1 MLQSKFNLFIRS
13 IVLEIFIVILIAF
26 IILLF
31 LIQHIKKWVIKI
43 SNDLVDGINQNI
55 IQKENMIET
64 NIKLLSKASI
74 ELENILKKNLK
85 PIKKYVKSKK
95 IPEIREFYKQ
105 HLILQKKPF
114 LLPYETIDTE
124 LVLNSLRY
132 SMWDTKNNNKI
143 VQQRFFIWFT
153 ELIFEKKLNIT
164 DFNVINK
171 KRFDE
176 YGMNEGYLIILKYI
190 KTDEYNS
197 VLKARLKDK
206 SSIEVDIKWHDWD
219 NYHRKDYYFK
229 SIRGIFEED
238 YNDLIKIINNK
249 LIALYDGLDNILNK
263 NEKIMIISLHEYLEF
278 LSEACGI
285 YANISINPYF
295 LNDKNI
301 NFLSFLNINTF
312 SWTPNEKSE
321 NQFDIYKSTK
331 NLILKEDDITFKYK
345 KLVLS
350 LLSEKS
356 EIDIKRA
363 VEELKDLSENGYS
376 YASLVLGMIYL
387 DGFKVLKNPI
397 KAKLYIEKSY
407 EQGLTEAASDIWN
420 KFELWK

>member
-1 MLQSKFNLFIRS
+1 MEVFIG
-13 IVLEIFIVILIAF
+13 ILIAI

-238 YNDLIKIINNK
+238 YNDLIKTINNK

-301 NFLSFLNINTF
+301 NFLSFLNINSF
-312 SWTPNEKSE
+312 SWTPNDKSE
-321 NQFDIYKSTK
+321 NQFDIYKSTQ
-331 NLILKEDDITFKYK
+331 NLMSKEDDTTFKYK

-350 LLSEKS
+350 LLSEKNS
-356 EIDIKRA
+356 NDIKRV
-363 VEELKDLSENGYS
+363 VEELKDLSENGFS

>member
-1 MLQSKFNLFIRS
+1 M
-13 IVLEIFIVILIAF
+13 EIFIVILIAF

-238 YNDLIKIINNK
+238 YNDLIKTINNK

-295 LNDKNI
+295 LNDKNVAELKEADALLEHVIYNGYQYGFTKDEVSSKLKEGDVSAVLNIDGVKAFI
-301 NFLSFLNINTF
+301 NSEFKDDVYPFFLNVSLEKVKKNMETRDDTPENKEKRVSLFNQEINNKSFFEQLKNSTVIDVEDMNVKELSFLF
-312 SWTPNEKSE
+312 AE
-321 NQFDIYKSTK
+321 
-331 NLILKEDDITFKYK
+331 
-345 KLVLS
+345 
-350 LLSEKS
+350 LLH
-356 EIDIKRA
+356 
-363 VEELKDLSENGYS
+363 
-376 YASLVLGMIYL
+376 
-387 DGFKVLKNPI
+387 
-397 KAKLYIEKSY
+397 
-407 EQGLTEAASDIWN
+407 
-420 KFELWK
+420 

>member
-55 IQKENMIET
+55 IQKQNIMET
-64 NIKLLSKASI
+64 NIKLLSKASS
-74 ELENILKKNLK
+74 EFENIFKKHLKS
-85 PIKKYVKSKK
+85 IKKYVKSKK

-105 HLILQKKPF
+105 YLILQKKPF

-238 YNDLIKIINNK
+238 YNDLIKTINNK

-407 EQGLTEAASDIWN
+407 EQGLTEPASYIWN

>member
-238 YNDLIKIINNK
+238 YNDLIKTINNK

>member
-238 YNDLIKIINNK
+238 YNDLIKTINNK

-407 EQGLTEAASDIWN
+407 EQGLTEPASYIWN

>member
-238 YNDLIKIINNK
+238 YNDLIKTINNK

-301 NFLSFLNINTF
+301 NFLSFLHINSF
-312 SWTPNEKSE
+312 SWTPNDKSE
-321 NQFDIYKSTK
+321 NQFDIYKSTQ
-331 NLILKEDDITFKYK
+331 NLMSKEDDTTFKYK

-350 LLSEKS
+350 LLSEKNS
-356 EIDIKRA
+356 NDIKRV
-363 VEELKDLSENGYS
+363 VEELKDLSENGFS

-407 EQGLTEAASDIWN
+407 EQGLTEPASYIWN

>member
-55 IQKENMIET
+55 IQKQNIMET

-238 YNDLIKIINNK
+238 YNDLIKTINNK
-249 LIALYDGLDNILNK
+249 LIALYDGFDNILNK

>member
-55 IQKENMIET
+55 IQKQNIMET
-64 NIKLLSKASI
+64 NIKLLSKASS
-74 ELENILKKNLK
+74 EFENIFKKHLKS
-85 PIKKYVKSKK
+85 IKKYVKSKK

-105 HLILQKKPF
+105 YLILQKKPF

-238 YNDLIKIINNK
+238 YNVLVKTINNK
-249 LIALYDGLDNILNK
+249 LITLYDGLDNILSK

>member
-1 MLQSKFNLFIRS
+1 MLQSKSNLFIRS
-13 IVLEIFIVILIAF
+13 IILEVFIGILIAI

-55 IQKENMIET
+55 IQKQNIMET
-64 NIKLLSKASI
+64 NIKLLSKASS
-74 ELENILKKNLK
+74 EFENIFKKHLKS
-85 PIKKYVKSKK
+85 IKKYVKSKK
-95 IPEIREFYKQ
+95 LQELSEFYKQ

-238 YNDLIKIINNK
+238 YNDLIKTINNK

-407 EQGLTEAASDIWN
+407 EQGLTEPASYIWN

>member
-153 ELIFEKKLNIT
+153 ELIFE
-164 DFNVINK
+164 
-171 KRFDE
+171 
-176 YGMNEGYLIILKYI
+176 
-190 KTDEYNS
+190 
-197 VLKARLKDK
+197 
-206 SSIEVDIKWHDWD
+206 
-219 NYHRKDYYFK
+219 
-229 SIRGIFEED
+229 
-238 YNDLIKIINNK
+238 
-249 LIALYDGLDNILNK
+249 
-263 NEKIMIISLHEYLEF
+263 
-278 LSEACGI
+278 
-285 YANISINPYF
+285 
-295 LNDKNI
+295 
-301 NFLSFLNINTF
+301 
-312 SWTPNEKSE
+312 
-321 NQFDIYKSTK
+321 
-331 NLILKEDDITFKYK
+331 
-345 KLVLS
+345 
-350 LLSEKS
+350 
-356 EIDIKRA
+356 
-363 VEELKDLSENGYS
+363 
-376 YASLVLGMIYL
+376 
-387 DGFKVLKNPI
+387 
-397 KAKLYIEKSY
+397 
-407 EQGLTEAASDIWN
+407 
-420 KFELWK
+420 

>member
-64 NIKLLSKASI
+64 NRKLLSKASI

-238 YNDLIKIINNK
+238 YNDLIKTINNK

-321 NQFDIYKSTK
+321 NQFDIYKSTQ
-331 NLILKEDDITFKYK
+331 NLMSKEDDTTFKYK

-350 LLSEKS
+350 LLSEKNS
-356 EIDIKRA
+356 NDIKRA

-407 EQGLTEAASDIWN
+407 EQGLTEPASYIWN

>member
-1 MLQSKFNLFIRS
+1 MLQSKSNLFIRS
-13 IVLEIFIVILIAF
+13 IILEVFIGILIAI

-74 ELENILKKNLK
+74 EFENILKKNLM

-238 YNDLIKIINNK
+238 YNDLIKTINNK

-407 EQGLTEAASDIWN
+407 EQGLTEPASYIWN

>member
-1 MLQSKFNLFIRS
+1 MLQSKSNLFIRS
-13 IVLEIFIVILIAF
+13 IILEVFIGILIAI

-105 HLILQKKPF
+105 YLILQKKPF

>member
-1 MLQSKFNLFIRS
+1 MLQSKSNLFIRS
-13 IVLEIFIVILIAF
+13 IILEVFIGILIAI

-238 YNDLIKIINNK
+238 YNDLIKTINNK

>member
-1 MLQSKFNLFIRS
+1 M
-13 IVLEIFIVILIAF
+13 EIFIVILIAF

-238 YNDLIKIINNK
+238 YNDLIKTINNK

>member
-105 HLILQKKPF
+105 YLILQKKPF

-238 YNDLIKIINNK
+238 YNDLIKTINNK

-407 EQGLTEAASDIWN
+407 EQGLTEPASYIWN

>member
-229 SIRGIFEED
+229 SISGIFEED
-238 YNDLIKIINNK
+238 YNDLIKTINNK

>member
-105 HLILQKKPF
+105 YLILQKKPF

-238 YNDLIKIINNK
+238 YNDLIKTINNK

-301 NFLSFLNINTF
+301 NFLSFLHINSF
-312 SWTPNEKSE
+312 SWTPNDKSE
-321 NQFDIYKSTK
+321 NQFDIYKSTQ
-331 NLILKEDDITFKYK
+331 NLMSKEDDTTFKYK

-350 LLSEKS
+350 LLSEKNS
-356 EIDIKRA
+356 NDIKRV
-363 VEELKDLSENGYS
+363 VEELKDLSENGFS

>member
-105 HLILQKKPF
+105 YLILQKKPF

-238 YNDLIKIINNK
+238 YNDLIKTINNK